1 MVLWG
6 ALLGIGIVAFSISHN
21 FWITLPIMI
30 FIGAGQSGRMAI
42 GQVLI
47 QVYSEEE
54 YRGRVMSVW
63 FMQFALVQVG
73 TFLVGILASFVGPQW
88 AIGGLAGL
96 LVIAM
101 AVTYLTVPR
110 MRALE

>member
-1 MVLWG
+1 MVVWG

-47 QVYSEEE
+47 
-54 YRGRVMSVW
+54 
-63 FMQFALVQVG
+63 
-73 TFLVGILASFVGPQW
+73 
-88 AIGGLAGL
+88 
-96 LVIAM
+96 
-101 AVTYLTVPR
+101 
-110 MRALE
+110 